1 VFDLSDPEK
10 PVLTGELK
18 VPGFSNYLH
27 PVGEDLLLGIGM
39 DTYDIYKKDSSG
51 KEVVVG
57 TRQGGIKFSLFDV
70 SDMGRPR
77 ENLNLCRRR

>member
-1 VFDLSDPEK
+1 MFDLSDPEK